1 MIEVYFW
8 AFILFLLIYE
18 PIYGYIDFQKF
29 KRNIKAGEN
38 GNERVKYY
46 VRIMIGLWVPTLF
59 ILALVAFTD
68 LSFKQIGFTMP
79 TIHTDPLGPL
89 ASYLLLGL
97 GVLYVILVMYC
108 IIGFKFSPKIRK
120 DIINKK
126 AEELKTS
133 AAAPILPVS
142 LNEKKVWNYVSLTAG
157 VTEEI
162 IYRGFLIFVLVFLF
176 PQVSIWVIILLAS
189 LLFGVAH
196 TYQGLWQGVIRTSLV
211 GALFSALYII
221 IDSII
226 LLMILHFLVDY
237 LAKLDDENDIK
248 AKTA

>member
-1 MIEVYFW
+1 MEMYFG
-8 AFILFLLIYE
+8 AFILFLLIYD

-29 KRNIKAGEN
+29 KRNIKTGEN

-46 VRIMIGLWVPTLF
+46 VRIMIGLWVPALF
-59 ILALVAFTD
+59 ILALVAFTPD
-68 LSFKQIGFTMP
+68 LSFKQMGFTMP
-79 TIHTDPLGPL
+79 TIHTAPLGPL

-108 IIGFKFSPKIRK
+108 IIGFKFSPKIREG
-120 DIINKK
+120 IINKK

-162 IYRGFLIFVLVFLF
+162 IYGGF
-176 PQVSIWVIILLAS
+176 
-189 LLFGVAH
+189 
-196 TYQGLWQGVIRTSLV
+196 
-211 GALFSALYII
+211 
-221 IDSII
+221 
-226 LLMILHFLVDY
+226 
-237 LAKLDDENDIK
+237 
-248 AKTA
+248 